1 MKQFLRSF
9 LLLLLTLVFLGGSGF
24 AQTTVTF
31 DATTDK
37 SSETTLTKDGVTLQI
52 QSNKGNLN
60 QGSYYQCYSGANFT
74 VSSNVDITKIEFS
87 CTASDKNKYGP
98 GCYST
103 KTGTYSYSDKTGTW
117 NGTASSVV
125 FAASSQVRMTKVV
138 VTLAAAK
145 TLKSLTVSG
154 EPTKKNYNDGD
165 EFDPTG
171 LVVTGT
177 YDDNTTKVFT
187 NGITW
192 TKTPATLAVGNTSC
206 TVTATVDNVTSAA
219 YEVTGLSVIKA
230 ITLSIDPATSTVVKA
245 PVTVTLNATA
255 GAAIYYTTNG
265 DEPTTAS
272 TKYEA
277 PFGVTKSGTTVKAIA
292 VAEGADDVTAEAT
305 YTILPDQPTFS
316 DASKV
321 FKDAFDVTLALPT
334 TTDEN
339 STIHYALNA
348 TATAESDVYS
358 GPININ
364 AENEGDKVILHAVV
378 VDQYGNVGQEKYC
391 TYTKTNGIVF
401 DFTDTWDGITPSNN
415 NSDATKANVVAGK
428 ELNVA
433 DVVMTATN
441 GSSNVTCLYG
451 TVGNHNL
458 RVYGKGT
465 VTFTSPEGYNIS
477 EIVFTGSSLSNFT
490 SNEKQYDKGTWIGSA
505 HAVTFTASASVQV
518 KTAIIKLST
527 IEAPSLALS
536 ETADD
541 TEATIEA
548 NKGKTVNVT
557 LTRTLKAN
565 VWNTICL
572 PFDVTADQVKDVL
585 KAEGNV
591 RVFASVDG
599 NCINFKEA
607 TEMKAG
613 IPYLIKPTENTD
625 ELIFNGVTISENAA
639 QSNDGVSKAGD
650 ISIEGTYGKK
660 ALETDGTELF
670 LTVSGHFAKPAASTN
685 TMRGFRAY
693 FISLL
698 GLSSAKINIDGQIT
712 AINGI
717 IAADDAANAK
727 VYNLNGQYVG
737 NSLNGLAKGVYVV
750 NGKKVLK

>member
-1 MKQFLRSF
+1 MKQTLRSLCT
-9 LLLLLTLVFLGGSGF
+9 LLMLVLWCGVGL

-37 SSETTLTKDGVTLQI
+37 SSTTTLTKDGVTLQI
-52 QSNKGNLN
+52 QSSKGTLN
-60 QGSYYQCYSGANFT
+60 QGSYYQCYSGASFT
-74 VSSNVDITKIEFS
+74 VSSNVDITKIEFT
-87 CTASDKNKYGP
+87 CTATVGSKQYGP
-98 GCYST
+98 DKFST
-103 KTGTYSYSDKTGTW
+103 KTGTYSYSAKIGTW
-117 NGTASSVV
+117 SGTASSVV
-125 FAASSQVRMTKVV
+125 FAASKQVRMTKVV

-154 EPTKKNYNDGD
+154 EPTKKTYNDGD

-272 TKYEA
+272 TKYED
-277 PFGVTKSGTTVKAIA
+277 PFEVTKSGTTVKAIA
-292 VAEGADDVTAEAT
+292 VAEGVDNVTAEAT
-305 YTILPDQPTFS
+305 YTIQPDQPTFS
-316 DASKV
+316 EVSKT

-348 TATAESDVYS
+348 TATAESDVYN

-364 AENEGDKVILHAVV
+364 AENDGDKVILHAVV

-401 DFTDTWDGITPSNN
+401 DFTGTWEGITPSND
-415 NSDATKANVVAGK
+415 NSGKTTTNIVAGK

-441 GSSNVTCLYG
+441 GSKYVTCLYG
-451 TVGNHNL
+451 TVDNHNL
-458 RVYGKGT
+458 RVYGQGT
-465 VTFTSPEGYNIS
+465 ITFTAPEGYNIS
-477 EIVFTGSSLSNFT
+477 EIVFTGESLGKFT
-490 SNEKQYDKGTWIGSA
+490 SNEEQYGNGTWTGNA
-505 HAVTFTASASVQV
+505 HAVTFTASGSVQV
-518 KTAIIKLST
+518 ETATIKLSA
-527 IEAPSLALS
+527 IEAPSLTLS

-591 RVFASVDG
+591 KEYDKEDEATATMY
-599 NCINFKEA
+599 FKTA
-607 TEMKAG
+607 TEMTAG
-613 IPYLIKPTENTD
+613 VPYLIKPTAD
-625 ELIFNGVTISENAA
+625 ASELSFEGVTINNVDELDRAKG
-639 QSNDGVSKAGD
+639 DKYCIMGVF
-650 ISIEGTYGKK
+650 GK
-660 ALETDGTELF
+660 TELSTTGTDLF
-670 LTVSGHFAKPAASTN
+670 LNADGKFVVPAE
-685 TMRGFRAY
+685 
-693 FISLL
+693 
-698 GLSSAKINIDGQIT
+698 
-712 AINGI
+712 
-717 IAADDAANAK
+717 
-727 VYNLNGQYVG
+727 
-737 NSLNGLAKGVYVV
+737 
-750 NGKKVLK
+750 